1 MEACAG
7 DHDRINNHSII
18 NISMAKLRIEQAPN
32 PAVTAVPGD
41 WILDAGQELWF
52 ILVDVTLATRG
63 HHIWYGNKE
72 LSLYWPYAGII
83 ESKKLQV
90 PEKNVKEGVSLKL
103 IANAFEL
110 HQSDLSVGKSVVATV
125 EF

>member
-1 MEACAG
+1 
-7 DHDRINNHSII
+7 
-18 NISMAKLRIEQAPN
+18 MAKLRIEQAPN

-41 WILDAGQELWF
+41 WIMDAGQDLWF

-63 HHIWYGNKE
+63 FSIWHGNKE

-83 ESKKLQV
+83 ESKKLLV
-90 PEKNVKEGVSLKL
+90 SEKDVKEGVSLEL
-103 IANAFEL
+103 IAACFEL